1 MLNIFPCA
9 YQQIFWEKYLFKSFA
24 YYFEKFIYLLFS
36 VLGLPCCMG
45 FSLVVASRGS
55 SLVAACRRLT
65 AVASLIV
72 EHGL

>member
-1 MLNIFPCA
+1 MHIFPCA
-9 YQQIFWEKYLFKSFA
+9 YQQNFWEIYLFKSLA
-24 YYFEKFIYLLFS
+24 SYFEKFIYLLFS

-65 AVASLIV
+65 AVAFLIV